1 MPGHYYIP
9 ALYNAAIKN
18 SVYEC
23 FITHAF
29 HILCTYTQNIMNA
42 LLECIK
48 FYLVHIGNVLLESIH
63 LTCIQLFVITVCLLF
78 CYRNWTCCSII
89 SQAVCSC
96 DQNH

>member
-9 ALYNAAIKN
+9 ALYNAAIKS

-29 HILCTYTQNIMNA
+29 HILCTYTQSIMNA

-63 LTCIQLFVITVCLLF
+63 LTCIQLFVITVYMFALLLQELDLLQYNF
-78 CYRNWTCCSII
+78 TDCV
-89 SQAVCSC
+89 QL
-96 DQNH
+96 